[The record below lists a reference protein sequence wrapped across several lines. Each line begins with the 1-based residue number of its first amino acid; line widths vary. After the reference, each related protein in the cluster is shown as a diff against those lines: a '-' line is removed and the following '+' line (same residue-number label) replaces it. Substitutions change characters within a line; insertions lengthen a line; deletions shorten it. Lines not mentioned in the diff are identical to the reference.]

1 MNVNAAIEALNSG
14 ASVEDLD
21 LLSQDDTIQFNNS
34 MKEFF
39 FDEQISHKV
48 IDHKVRCST
57 WCYPQYYDNLDLEE
71 FFIKKCSTIE
81 QAERVMFELELY
93 VKKNMDQLLRWCIWF
108 MDVCKEKNLF
118 IGVGR
123 GSSVA
128 SYCLFLI
135 EMHLVDSMKYNLDPI
150 EFFKE
155 L

>member
-1 MNVNAAIEALNSG
+1 MNAAIEALNSG
-14 ASVEDLD
+14 AYIEDLELD
-21 LLSQDDTIQFNNS
+21 STSEVEKFNNT

-39 FDEQISHKV
+39 FDEQIVSKS
-48 IDHKVRCST
+48 IDHVIRQHT
-57 WCYPQYYDNLDLEE
+57 WTYPKYYEDLDLEE
-71 FFIKKCSTIE
+71 FFIKKCDTIE

-135 EMHLVDSMKYNLDPI
+135 EMHLVDSMKYGLDPI